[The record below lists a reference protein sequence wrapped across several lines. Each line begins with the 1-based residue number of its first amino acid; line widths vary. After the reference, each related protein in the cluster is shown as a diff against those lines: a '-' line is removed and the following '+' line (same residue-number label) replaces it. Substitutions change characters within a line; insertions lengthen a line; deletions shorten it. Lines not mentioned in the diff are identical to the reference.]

1 MLRSANQNNND
12 CQWQS
17 YHNSVARFHGCGW
30 EAGRTIDQFVE
41 KTGVYPRNT
50 IHPTAQNITVFQP
63 HPPLRRHPLQ
73 AWRGEERA
81 LGGSPPVPLSLRTSA
96 HAGVVTK
103 GNPLAGQPP
112 GSSDRSKIPGDC
124 TLRAFHH
131 ASVRYS
137 SQRQR
142 PSSVAAATAP
152 PKGSRV
158 LQIPICRDV
167 HRIVTRAIVLSP
179 ANVGCFSSRDVVG

>member
-1 MLRSANQNNND
+1 MMIASQCAHCRGNPPVGWYWLTGGNPLPPSCVEGVVLRAANQNNND

-30 EAGRTIDQFVE
+30 EPGLKTESFVE
-41 KTGVYPRNT
+41 KIRGYLGNT

-96 HAGVVTK
+96 HAGV
-103 GNPLAGQPP
+103 
-112 GSSDRSKIPGDC
+112 
-124 TLRAFHH
+124 
-131 ASVRYS
+131 RYS
-137 SQRQR
+137 SQRHAFSGCLHSNDTDKSLFVGYSHPRSQHINSCNC
-142 PSSVAAATAP
+142 PAEKEIYWQNP
-152 PKGSRV
+152 PFMV
-158 LQIPICRDV
+158 
-167 HRIVTRAIVLSP
+167 
-179 ANVGCFSSRDVVG
+179 